1 MNKRQKQVQQ
11 SLLNSEID
19 VLNALEESYQKALN
33 DINGVIAKLL
43 ARKDTENLQAI
54 IYQLKYQ
61 RLLKSE
67 IEGFLNALHTQNYQL
82 IDDYL
87 KDSYIT
93 AHIGTL
99 FDLQGQGVPLI
110 LPLNQEQMI
119 SAITLNSKLSE
130 PLYNSLGYDV
140 EHLKINVVSEI
151 SRGIAQRLSYAE
163 MARNLSAKTKLPM
176 KRTLN
181 IARTEG
187 HRIQQ
192 EATYNLQIRAK
203 EKKYAPHF
211 EFNKLDSYAFYTP
224 NDTGTG
230 ARFKGVCL
238 LDLAILDGTKLPA
251 IAHDSIM
258 FTNIEDQTA
267 IDIVKIYST
276 KTTKQIFVCIE
287 KPSRYNEKNDDGS
300 IVNIAIANKCIQ
312 LGENGKALFGRQRDK
327 VEENPE

>member
-67 IEGFLNALHTQNYQL
+67 IEGFLNALHIQNYQL

-87 KDSYIT
+87 KDSYLI

-110 LPLNQEQMI
+110 LPLDQEQMI
-119 SAITLNSKLSE
+119 SAITLNSKLSA
-130 PLYNSLGYDV
+130 PLYNTLGYNIDY
-140 EHLKINVVSEI
+140 LKISVMSEL
-151 SRGIAQRLSYAE
+151 SRGIAQRFSYAE
-163 MARNLSAKTKLPM
+163 MARNLSATTKVDFNKTF
-176 KRTLN
+176 R

-192 EATYNLQIRAK
+192 EATYNLQARAK
-203 EKKYAPHF
+203 EKGAKIF
-211 EFNKLDSYAFYTP
+211 KQWDSTLDMKTRP
-224 NDTGTG
+224 TH
-230 ARFKGVCL
+230 RE
-238 LDLAILDGTKLPA
+238 LDGQM
-251 IAHDSIM
+251 IG
-258 FTNIEDQTA
+258 
-267 IDIVKIYST
+267 V
-276 KTTKQIFVCIE
+276 
-287 KPSRYNEKNDDGS
+287 NDYFHSSG
-300 IVNIAIANKCIQ
+300 
-312 LGENGKALFGRQRDK
+312 GGKALYPGGFGDPKEDCNCRCCLVQVAEWELSDDAFTKMNGVTNELQHCESIDDYNKFKKRFWEVTK
-327 VEENPE
+327 

>member
-119 SAITLNSKLSE
+119 SAITLNSKLSA
-130 PLYNSLGYDV
+130 PLYNTLGYNIDY
-140 EHLKINVVSEI
+140 LKISVMAEL

-163 MARNLSAKTKLPM
+163 MARNLSATTKVDFNKTF
-176 KRTLN
+176 R

-192 EATYNLQIRAK
+192 EATYNLQARAK
-203 EKKYAPHF
+203 EKGAKIY
-211 EFNKLDSYAFYTP
+211 KQWDSTLDRKTRP
-224 NDTGTG
+224 TH
-230 ARFKGVCL
+230 RE
-238 LDLAILDGTKLPA
+238 LDG
-251 IAHDSIM
+251 
-258 FTNIEDQTA
+258 
-267 IDIVKIYST
+267 
-276 KTTKQIFVCIE
+276 QIIGV
-287 KPSRYNEKNDDGS
+287 NDYFHSSG
-300 IVNIAIANKCIQ
+300 
-312 LGENGKALFGRQRDK
+312 GGKALYPGGFGDPKEDCNCRCCLVQVAEWELSDDAFTK
-327 VEENPE
+327 MNGVTNELQHFESIDDYNKFKKKFWEVTK

>member
-19 VLNALEESYQKALN
+19 VLNTLEKSYQKALN

-54 IYQLKYQ
+54 IYRLKYQ

-130 PLYNSLGYDV
+130 PLYNALGYDV

-163 MARNLSAKTKLPM
+163 MARNLSAKTKLS
-176 KRTLN
+176 KNRTLN

-192 EATYNLQIRAK
+192 EATYNLQARAK
-203 EKKYAPHF
+203 EKGAKIF
-211 EFNKLDSYAFYTP
+211 KQWDSTLDRKTRP
-224 NDTGTG
+224 TH
-230 ARFKGVCL
+230 RE
-238 LDLAILDGTKLPA
+238 LDGQM
-251 IAHDSIM
+251 IG
-258 FTNIEDQTA
+258 
-267 IDIVKIYST
+267 V
-276 KTTKQIFVCIE
+276 
-287 KPSRYNEKNDDGS
+287 NDYFHSSG
-300 IVNIAIANKCIQ
+300 
-312 LGENGKALFGRQRDK
+312 GGKALYPGGFGDPKEDCNCRCCLVQVAEWELSDDAFTK
-327 VEENPE
+327 MNGVTNELQHFESIDDYNKFKKKFWEVTK

>member
-119 SAITLNSKLSE
+119 SAITLNSKLSA
-130 PLYNSLGYDV
+130 PLYNTLGYDV

-151 SRGIAQRLSYAE
+151 SRGIAQRLTYAE

-176 KRTLN
+176 KRTFN

-192 EATYNLQIRAK
+192 EATYNLQIRAV
-203 EKKYAPHF
+203 EKGAKIF
-211 EFNKLDSYAFYTP
+211 KQWDSTLDRKTRP
-224 NDTGTG
+224 TH
-230 ARFKGVCL
+230 RE
-238 LDLAILDGTKLPA
+238 LDGQM
-251 IAHDSIM
+251 IG
-258 FTNIEDQTA
+258 
-267 IDIVKIYST
+267 V
-276 KTTKQIFVCIE
+276 
-287 KPSRYNEKNDDGS
+287 NDYFHSSG
-300 IVNIAIANKCIQ
+300 
-312 LGENGKALFGRQRDK
+312 GGKALYPGGFGDPKEDCNCRCCLVQVAEWELSDDAFTK
-327 VEENPE
+327 MNGVTNELQHFESIDDYNKFKKKFWEVTK

>member
-19 VLNALEESYQKALN
+19 VLNALEKSYQKALN

-130 PLYNSLGYDV
+130 PLYNSLGYDI

-151 SRGIAQRLSYAE
+151 SRGIAQRLTYAE

-176 KRTLN
+176 KRTFN

-192 EATYNLQIRAK
+192 EATYNLQARAK
-203 EKKYAPHF
+203 EKGAKIF
-211 EFNKLDSYAFYTP
+211 KQWDSTLDKKTRP
-224 NDTGTG
+224 TH
-230 ARFKGVCL
+230 RE
-238 LDLAILDGTKLPA
+238 LDGQM
-251 IAHDSIM
+251 IG
-258 FTNIEDQTA
+258 
-267 IDIVKIYST
+267 V
-276 KTTKQIFVCIE
+276 
-287 KPSRYNEKNDDGS
+287 NDYFHSSG
-300 IVNIAIANKCIQ
+300 
-312 LGENGKALFGRQRDK
+312 GGKALYPGGFGDPKEDCNCRCCLVQVAEWELSDDAFTK
-327 VEENPE
+327 MNGETGELQHFKSIDDYNKFKKKFWEVTK

>member
-151 SRGIAQRLSYAE
+151 SRGIAQRLTYAE
-163 MARNLSAKTKLPM
+163 MARNLSAKTKLS
-176 KRTLN
+176 KNRTLN

-192 EATYNLQIRAK
+192 EATYNLQARAK
-203 EKKYAPHF
+203 EKGAKIF
-211 EFNKLDSYAFYTP
+211 KQWDSTLDRKTRP
-224 NDTGTG
+224 TH
-230 ARFKGVCL
+230 RE
-238 LDLAILDGTKLPA
+238 LDG
-251 IAHDSIM
+251 
-258 FTNIEDQTA
+258 Q
-267 IDIVKIYST
+267 IVS
-276 KTTKQIFVCIE
+276 V
-287 KPSRYNEKNDDGS
+287 NDYFHSSG
-300 IVNIAIANKCIQ
+300 
-312 LGENGKALFGRQRDK
+312 GGKALYPGGFGDPKEDCNCRCCLVQVAEWELSDDAFTK
-327 VEENPE
+327 MNGVTNELQHFESIDDYNQFKKKFWEVTK

>member
-151 SRGIAQRLSYAE
+151 SRGIAQRLTYAE
-163 MARNLSAKTKLPM
+163 MARNLSAKTKLS
-176 KRTLN
+176 KNRTLN

-192 EATYNLQIRAK
+192 EATYNLQARAK
-203 EKKYAPHF
+203 EKGAKIF
-211 EFNKLDSYAFYTP
+211 KQWDSTLDRKTRP
-224 NDTGTG
+224 TH
-230 ARFKGVCL
+230 RE
-238 LDLAILDGTKLPA
+238 LDGQM
-251 IAHDSIM
+251 IG
-258 FTNIEDQTA
+258 
-267 IDIVKIYST
+267 V
-276 KTTKQIFVCIE
+276 
-287 KPSRYNEKNDDGS
+287 NDYFHSSG
-300 IVNIAIANKCIQ
+300 
-312 LGENGKALFGRQRDK
+312 GGKALYPGGFGDPKEDCNCRCCLVQVAEWELSDDAFTK
-327 VEENPE
+327 MNGETGELQHFESIDDYNKFKKKFWEVTK

>member
-43 ARKDTENLQAI
+43 ARKDTENLQTI

-61 RLLKSE
+61 RLIKSE

-151 SRGIAQRLSYAE
+151 SRGIAQRLTYAE
-163 MARNLSAKTKLPM
+163 MAQNLSAKTNLPM
-176 KRTLN
+176 KRTKL

-203 EKKYAPHF
+203 EKGAKIF
-211 EFNKLDSYAFYTP
+211 KQWDSTLDMKTRP
-224 NDTGTG
+224 TH
-230 ARFKGVCL
+230 RE
-238 LDLAILDGTKLPA
+238 LDG
-251 IAHDSIM
+251 
-258 FTNIEDQTA
+258 
-267 IDIVKIYST
+267 
-276 KTTKQIFVCIE
+276 QIIGV
-287 KPSRYNEKNDDGS
+287 NDYFHSSG
-300 IVNIAIANKCIQ
+300 
-312 LGENGKALFGRQRDK
+312 GGKALYPGGFGDPKEDCNCRCCLVQVAEWELSDDAFTK
-327 VEENPE
+327 MNGVTNELQHFESIDDYNKFKKKFWEVTK

>member
-110 LPLNQEQMI
+110 LPLDQEQMI

-151 SRGIAQRLSYAE
+151 SRGIAQRLTYAE
-163 MARNLSAKTKLPM
+163 MARNLSAKTKLS
-176 KRTLN
+176 KNRTLN

-192 EATYNLQIRAK
+192 EATYNLQIRAVQK
-203 EKKYAPHF
+203 GAKIFKQWDST
-211 EFNKLDSYAFYTP
+211 LDRKTRP
-224 NDTGTG
+224 TH
-230 ARFKGVCL
+230 RE
-238 LDLAILDGTKLPA
+238 LDGQM
-251 IAHDSIM
+251 IG
-258 FTNIEDQTA
+258 
-267 IDIVKIYST
+267 V
-276 KTTKQIFVCIE
+276 
-287 KPSRYNEKNDDGS
+287 NDYFHSSG
-300 IVNIAIANKCIQ
+300 
-312 LGENGKALFGRQRDK
+312 GGKALYPGGFGDPKEDCNCRCCLVQVAEWELSDDAFTK
-327 VEENPE
+327 MNGVTNELQHFESIDDYNKFKKKFWEVTK

>member
-19 VLNALEESYQKALN
+19 VLNTLEKSYQKALN

-119 SAITLNSKLSE
+119 SAITLNSKLSA
-130 PLYNSLGYDV
+130 PLYNTLGYNIDY
-140 EHLKINVVSEI
+140 LKISVMAEL

-163 MARNLSAKTKLPM
+163 MARNLSATTKVDFNKTF
-176 KRTLN
+176 R

-192 EATYNLQIRAK
+192 EATYNLQARAK
-203 EKKYAPHF
+203 EKGAKIF
-211 EFNKLDSYAFYTP
+211 KQWDSTLDMKTRP
-224 NDTGTG
+224 TH
-230 ARFKGVCL
+230 RE
-238 LDLAILDGTKLPA
+238 LDGQM
-251 IAHDSIM
+251 IG
-258 FTNIEDQTA
+258 
-267 IDIVKIYST
+267 V
-276 KTTKQIFVCIE
+276 
-287 KPSRYNEKNDDGS
+287 NDYFHSSG
-300 IVNIAIANKCIQ
+300 
-312 LGENGKALFGRQRDK
+312 GGKALYPGGFGDPKEDCNCRCCLVQVAEWELSDDAFTK
-327 VEENPE
+327 MNGVTNELQHFESIDDYNQFKKKFWEVTK

>member
-67 IEGFLNALHTQNYQL
+67 IERLLNALHTQNYQL

-87 KDSYIT
+87 KDSYVT

-110 LPLNQEQMI
+110 LPLDQEQMI

-151 SRGIAQRLSYAE
+151 SRGIAQRLTYAE
-163 MARNLSAKTKLPM
+163 MVRNLSAKTKLS
-176 KRTLN
+176 KNRTLN

-192 EATYNLQIRAK
+192 EATYNLQMRAK
-203 EKKYAPHF
+203 EKGAKIF
-211 EFNKLDSYAFYTP
+211 KQWDSTLDRKTRL
-224 NDTGTG
+224 TH
-230 ARFKGVCL
+230 RE
-238 LDLAILDGTKLPA
+238 LDGQM
-251 IAHDSIM
+251 IG
-258 FTNIEDQTA
+258 
-267 IDIVKIYST
+267 V
-276 KTTKQIFVCIE
+276 
-287 KPSRYNEKNDDGS
+287 NDYFHSSG
-300 IVNIAIANKCIQ
+300 
-312 LGENGKALFGRQRDK
+312 GGKALYPGGFGDPKEDCNCRCCLVQVAEWELSDDAFTK
-327 VEENPE
+327 MNGETGELQHFKSIDDYNKFKKKFWEVTK

>member
-119 SAITLNSKLSE
+119 SAITLNSKLSA
-130 PLYNSLGYDV
+130 PLYNTLGYNV
-140 EHLKINVVSEI
+140 QHLKINVASEI
-151 SRGIAQRLSYAE
+151 SRGIAQRLTYAE
-163 MARNLSAKTKLPM
+163 IARNLSATTKVDFNKTF
-176 KRTLN
+176 R

-192 EATYNLQIRAK
+192 EATYNLQARAK
-203 EKKYAPHF
+203 EKGAKIF
-211 EFNKLDSYAFYTP
+211 KQWDSTLDKKTRP
-224 NDTGTG
+224 TH
-230 ARFKGVCL
+230 RE
-238 LDLAILDGTKLPA
+238 LDGQM
-251 IAHDSIM
+251 IG
-258 FTNIEDQTA
+258 
-267 IDIVKIYST
+267 V
-276 KTTKQIFVCIE
+276 
-287 KPSRYNEKNDDGS
+287 NDYFHSSG
-300 IVNIAIANKCIQ
+300 
-312 LGENGKALFGRQRDK
+312 GGKALYPGGFGDPKEDCNCRCCLVQVAEWELSDDAFTK
-327 VEENPE
+327 MNGVTNELQHFESIDDYNKFKKKFWEVTKK

>member
-19 VLNALEESYQKALN
+19 VLNALERSYQEALN

-61 RLLKSE
+61 RLIKSE
-67 IEGFLNALHTQNYQL
+67 LEGFLNALHTRNYQL
-82 IDDYL
+82 IDYYL

-110 LPLNQEQMI
+110 LPLDQEQMI

-163 MARNLSAKTKLPM
+163 MARNLSAKTKLS
-176 KRTLN
+176 KNRTLN

-192 EATYNLQIRAK
+192 EATYNLQARAK
-203 EKKYAPHF
+203 EKGAKIF
-211 EFNKLDSYAFYTP
+211 KQWDSTLDRKTRP
-224 NDTGTG
+224 TH
-230 ARFKGVCL
+230 RE
-238 LDLAILDGTKLPA
+238 LDG
-251 IAHDSIM
+251 
-258 FTNIEDQTA
+258 
-267 IDIVKIYST
+267 
-276 KTTKQIFVCIE
+276 QIIGV
-287 KPSRYNEKNDDGS
+287 NDYFHSSG
-300 IVNIAIANKCIQ
+300 
-312 LGENGKALFGRQRDK
+312 GGKALYPGGFGDPKEDCNCRCCLVQVAEWELSDDAFTK
-327 VEENPE
+327 MNGVTNELQHFKNIDDYNKFKQKFWEVTK